1 MDDRL
6 DRARDMIRKTD
17 AEMARLFEQRMEAVR
32 MVAAYKKEHH
42 LPILD
47 EKREQENIN
56 RGCALVQDEALRPY
70 YADFLRGVMQLS
82 RTYQQQLME
91 DDA

>member
-6 DRARDMIRKTD
+6 CRARDMIRQAD
-17 AEMARLFEQRMEAVR
+17 EAMVRLFEQRMEAVK

-47 EKREQENIN
+47 EKREQENIT
-56 RGCALVQDEALRPY
+56 RGCALVQDEALRPF
-70 YADFLRGVMQLS
+70 YADFLRSVMRLS
-82 RTYQQQLME
+82 RAYQQQLME
-91 DDA
+91 DDR